1 MAGKVLEIPDNEI
14 FNRIKN
20 QVLTEDTQNWLYKVY
35 QDSKSL
41 GMVII
46 NHIEMSWAGFN
57 RLVMDKTITLTQ
69 PWDGYKLSNIE
80 VIEKSIPNSLME
92 YLSKIGVGHLVQ
104 LPANYKTGVV
114 LAQTY
119 TYYVNDGLFAQ
130 TASDP
135 NGTPVASVM
144 VADIYVTMLDG
155 SDDHLRCVIF

>member
-1 MAGKVLEIPDNEI
+1 
-14 FNRIKN
+14 
-20 QVLTEDTQNWLYKVY
+20 
-35 QDSKSL
+35 
-41 GMVII
+41 
-46 NHIEMSWAGFN
+46 
-57 RLVMDKTITLTQ
+57 
-69 PWDGYKLSNIE
+69 
-80 VIEKSIPNSLME
+80 ME
-92 YLSKIGVGHLVQ
+92 YLSKIGIGHLVQ